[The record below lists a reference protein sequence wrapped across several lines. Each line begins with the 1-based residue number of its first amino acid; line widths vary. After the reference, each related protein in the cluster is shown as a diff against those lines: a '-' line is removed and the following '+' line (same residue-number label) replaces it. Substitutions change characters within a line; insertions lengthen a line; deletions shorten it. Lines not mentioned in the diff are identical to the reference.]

1 MGINQKFP
9 YLTDL
14 LLYILRIS
22 IIYAAFYLLARY
34 LPINLV
40 LAGMFTIF
48 IAQHIS
54 NIIKILLAA
63 TYFFLNYVS
72 NQFIFSELSTLVIY
86 GLVSITLTGI
96 TLLDLNIK
104 IKKES
109 S

>member
-1 MGINQKFP
+1 M
-9 YLTDL
+9 
-14 LLYILRIS
+14 LRIS
-22 IIYAAFYLLARY
+22 IFFAAFYLLARY

-40 LAGMFTIF
+40 LAGIFTIF

-54 NIIKILLAA
+54 NFTKILLTA

-72 NQFIFSELSTLVIY
+72 NQFIFSELSILVVY
-86 GLVSITLTGI
+86 GLVSIALTGI
-96 TLLDLNIK
+96 TMLDLNIK